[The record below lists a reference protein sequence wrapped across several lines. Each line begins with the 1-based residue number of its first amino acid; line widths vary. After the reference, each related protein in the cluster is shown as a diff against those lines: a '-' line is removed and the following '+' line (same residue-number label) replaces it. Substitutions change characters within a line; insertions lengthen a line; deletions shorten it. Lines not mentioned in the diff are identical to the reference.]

1 MRNGVL
7 ALFQAQ
13 FYKRKCMAQADT
25 STENHEKWLVLSSLH
40 CKMWIILFKQPFSCN
55 FLVYAE
61 NKFHYLVVVV

>member
-25 STENHEKWLVLSSLH
+25 STENHEK
-40 CKMWIILFKQPFSCN
+40 
-55 FLVYAE
+55 
-61 NKFHYLVVVV
+61 